1 MSLRQMLAIDGGG
14 TKTDMVLFG
23 EDGRVERYLRGPGC
37 NPNDV
42 GFDGACRI
50 LASLLLQVFP
60 TSQEAPPRLSSVF
73 AGLSG
78 GTIGDY
84 RQRFRQ
90 FLQETFPQVPAIET
104 NSDAVSALSS
114 GIGCGDGCVVISGT
128 GSIVYAR
135 RSGELFRAGGWGYLL
150 DRGGSGYDFG
160 RDALYYALCA
170 ADGRGPDTALRGLVE
185 SALGEEVTKAVQKI
199 YKLGKPYIA
208 SLAPLVFSAFDQG
221 DWAAQEI
228 LRDNG
233 RELAKTINGV
243 SVHLPEENVC
253 QTVLVGG
260 VFHSFET
267 WKPFVIPW
275 LKRQHQFYFPQ
286 LPPVYG
292 SALEALQLIGEK
304 PGPGFAE
311 KFQQGIEEKL
321 EVYQE

>member
-1 MSLRQMLAIDGGG
+1 MSLKRMLAIDGGG
-14 TKTDMVLFG
+14 TKTDIVLFAENG
-23 EDGRVERYLRGPGC
+23 QIERYLRGPGC

-50 LASLLLQVFP
+50 LTSLLLEVVPASQKTDWP
-60 TSQEAPPRLSSVF
+60 LTSIF

-90 FLQETFPQVPAIET
+90 FLQEMFPQTPAVET

-135 RSGELFRAGGWGYLL
+135 LSGELFRAGGWGYLL

-185 SALGEEVTKAVQKI
+185 DALGGEVTTAVQKI
-199 YKLGKPYIA
+199 YQLGKPYIA
-208 SLAPLVFSAFDQG
+208 SLAPLVFSALDQG

-228 LRDNG
+228 LRQNG
-233 RELAKTINGV
+233 KELAKTINGV
-243 SVHLPEENVC
+243 SVRLPEEDVC

-260 VFHSFET
+260 VFHSFDKWE
-267 WKPFVIPW
+267 PFVIPW
-275 LKRQHQFYFPQ
+275 LKRRHRFCFPK
-286 LPPVYG
+286 LPPIYG
-292 SALEALQLIGEK
+292 SALEALHLVGKTPCPE
-304 PGPGFAE
+304 FAE
-311 KFQQGIEEKL
+311 VFQQGIREKL
-321 EVYQE
+321 KVFQE